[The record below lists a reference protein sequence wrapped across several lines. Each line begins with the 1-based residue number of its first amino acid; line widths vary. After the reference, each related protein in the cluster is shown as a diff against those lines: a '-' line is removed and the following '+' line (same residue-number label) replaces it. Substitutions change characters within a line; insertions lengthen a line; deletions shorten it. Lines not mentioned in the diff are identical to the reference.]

1 VEYSSEK
8 AGDMAEHPVL
18 IVDDEVDLLE
28 LFSLALKKL
37 PIPILTARDGDTA
50 MKLMEEH
57 VPAVVVLDIA
67 MPHPNGLE
75 LLQFIRNNPLLA
87 GTRVI
92 IFTAA
97 PTRLDKRDADLAD
110 MVISKPSTPK
120 TIEQMVRNLL
130 EA

>member
-1 VEYSSEK
+1 MANSSEK
-8 AGDMAEHPVL
+8 AGNMADHPVL

-37 PIPILTARDGDTA
+37 PIPVLTARDGDTA
-50 MKLMEEH
+50 MKLLQEH
-57 VPAVVVLDIA
+57 LPSVVVLDVA

-75 LLQFIRNNPLLA
+75 LLQFIRSTPQLE

-97 PTRLDKRDADLAD
+97 PTRLEKRDADLAD
-110 MVISKPSTPK
+110 MVIAKPSTPK
-120 TIEQMVRNLL
+120 TIEQMVKNLL
-130 EA
+130 QG